1 MEDSGILIRADP
13 STVRIGSKLNLATE
27 DVLRAIS
34 KILRSPIEET
44 TAGNYSLKYM
54 NLQLPPISV
63 TEIEE
68 VAGVIDSFEEVDD
81 TCVITKTSYET
92 LVTIESPLRT
102 VYGQLDMLN
111 VGEENSD
118 LAYRVGRPSEH
129 YIIYLWLKVKE
140 LDNVPLPNLL
150 RHPAGSAR
158 QEGVPDSVHSVWDAI
173 RFASIV
179 NTLRI
184 VSKRTQATEDWKDYA
199 NAFLFQVSY
208 NFDMSILPDRDLR
221 SVSKAAVR
229 RSLVRRSGRA
239 DLDVPRRIYISDL
252 IYHYQLGVFSAGI
265 PMLQYIS
272 YYHVAEHWF
281 ESVFEDDLVLQV
293 RRKITDPGF
302 SYKRKRDIS
311 LLIKLISKAVQL
323 RDDRLIIDELTAL
336 RLTLERYVNTDE
348 LVSDLQNFD
357 SSLLGYYASNKVEF
371 SGGDT
376 IRFNGDQSEVIKA
389 LARRIY
395 KTRNALVHSK
405 DGPKGKYTPFTDDR
419 WLIPEIPLM
428 RFIAEQIIIA
438 TSELLE

>member
-1 MEDSGILIRADP
+1 M
-13 STVRIGSKLNLATE
+13 RIGSKLSLTAD
-27 DVLRAIS
+27 DVLGAIS

-44 TAGNYSLKYM
+44 KAGNYSLRYM
-54 NLQLPPISV
+54 NLQLPPISMK
-63 TEIEE
+63 EIEE
-68 VAGVIDSFEEVDD
+68 VAGVINSFEEVDD

-102 VYGQLDMLN
+102 IYGQLDMLN
-111 VGEENSD
+111 VGEGNSG

-129 YIIYLWLKVKE
+129 YVIYLWLRVAGQG
-140 LDNVPLPNLL
+140 NMPLPNLL

-158 QEGVPDSVHSVWDAI
+158 QERAPESVHSVWDAI
-173 RFASIV
+173 RFASRV

-184 VSKRTQATEDWKDYA
+184 ASKRTQTAEDWKDYA

-208 NFDMSILPDRDLR
+208 NFDMPILPDRDLR
-221 SVSKAAVR
+221 SVSQAAVR
-229 RSLVRRSGRA
+229 RSLVRRSGRD
-239 DLDVPRRIYISDL
+239 DLDVPRRTYISDL

-281 ESVFEDDLVLQV
+281 ESVYEDDLVHQV

-336 RLTLERYVNTDE
+336 RLTLERYVNPDE

-357 SSLLGYYASNKVEF
+357 SSLLGYYASNRVEF
-371 SGGDT
+371 CGGDT
-376 IRFNGDQSEVIKA
+376 VRFNGDRLEVIKS

-405 DGPKGKYTPFTDDR
+405 DGVKGKYTPFTDDR
-419 WLIPEIPLM
+419 RLIPEVPLM

-438 TSELLE
+438 TSEILD